1 MPRLPRSTPI
11 YAVCAAAAVLAAL
24 LLFARPA
31 RADRLSDLCDVVG
44 VRDNQL
50 LGYGVVTGLQ
60 GTGDDINAPFGTQS
74 LLALM
79 RRLGIQID
87 TTTMNQIRLR
97 NVAAVVVTANIPA
110 FAKPGAHLDATVSSI
125 GNARS
130 LQGGVL
136 LQSMLLGADAH
147 PYAVAQGPIA
157 VGGFEARGASGTSVR
172 QNTTNTARVPGGAI
186 VEREIT
192 TDFAKNDV
200 ITLALRDEDFR
211 TAQRIVTAVDA
222 ALGEGSAT
230 AMDAGAI
237 RVKAPDDL
245 KGKPVEL
252 LSKISDID
260 ISVATVARVV
270 INERTGTIVAGGD
283 VHLSPVAIAYGG
295 LTIVIREQA
304 AVSQPQPFSRG
315 GKTVVTP
322 QSDVT
327 ATEGAPSRPTMT
339 FVQGA
344 ASLADVAH
352 ALATLGVTPR
362 ELASILQALRTAGAL
377 RAEVVMQ

>member
-1 MPRLPRSTPI
+1 MKLSSRSMLG
-11 YAVCAAAAVLAAL
+11 YAVAATLAASL
-24 LLFARPA
+24 LATRPA
-31 RADRLSDLCDVVG
+31 RADRLSDVVDVVG

-87 TTTMNQIRLR
+87 ATTMSQIRLR
-97 NVAAVVVTANIPA
+97 NVAAVVVTATIPA
-110 FAKPGAHLDATVSSI
+110 FAKPGAHLDVTVSSM

-186 VEREIT
+186 VEREIA
-192 TDFAKNDV
+192 TDFVKNDV

-211 TAQRIVTAVDA
+211 TAQRIVA
-222 ALGEGSAT
+222 AIDTSLGEGSAW
-230 AMDAGAI
+230 AVDAGSV
-237 RVKAPDDL
+237 RVKAPDAL

-260 ISVATVARVV
+260 IAVATVARVV
-270 INERTGTIVAGGD
+270 VNERTGTIVAGGD
-283 VHLSPVAIAYGG
+283 VHLSPVAIAHGG

-304 AVSQPQPFSRG
+304 AVSQPQPFSRE
-315 GKTVVTP
+315 GKTVITP

-327 ATEGAPSRPTMT
+327 ASEGATAQPTMT
-339 FVQGA
+339 FMEGA

-352 ALATLGVTPR
+352 ALATLGVSPR

-377 RAEVVMQ
+377 RAEVVTQ

>member
-1 MPRLPRSTPI
+1 MSRVPSWLLRS
-11 YAVCAAAAVLAAL
+11 VAAAVIASGL
-24 LLFARPA
+24 LVVRAA
-31 RADRLSDLCDVVG
+31 RADRVSDLCDVVG

-50 LGYGVVTGLQ
+50 LGYGVVTGLN
-60 GTGDDINAPFGTQS
+60 GTGDDINAPFGAQS

-87 TTTMNQIRLR
+87 PTMLTQIRLR
-97 NVAAVVVTANIPA
+97 NVAAVVVTSTIPA
-110 FAKPGAHLDATVSSI
+110 FAKPGLHLDATVSSM

-147 PYAVAQGPIA
+147 PYAVAQGPLA
-157 VGGFEARGASGTSVR
+157 VGGFEARGASGSSVR

-186 VEREIT
+186 VEREIPT
-192 TDFAKNDV
+192 EFGKNDV
-200 ITLALRDEDFR
+200 VTLALREQDFR
-211 TAQRIVTAVDA
+211 TVQKIVTAIDGA
-222 ALGEGSAT
+222 IGSGSASAVDGGT
-230 AMDAGAI
+230 V
-237 RVKAPDDL
+237 RVKAPSDF

-252 LSKISDID
+252 LAKISDID
-260 ISVATVARVV
+260 VAAANIARVV

-283 VHLSPVAIAYGG
+283 VRLAPVAIAHGG
-295 LTIVIREQA
+295 LTIVIKEQA
-304 AVSQPQPFSRG
+304 AVSQPTAFSKG
-315 GKTVVTP
+315 GTTVVTP

-327 ATEGAPSRPTMT
+327 ASEGNTASPPTMT
-339 FVQGA
+339 FMEGA

-352 ALATLGVTPR
+352 ALSTLGVGPR
-362 ELASILQALRTAGAL
+362 EMASILQGLKTAGAL

>member
-1 MPRLPRSTPI
+1 MGTLSRKMLGCTMM
-11 YAVCAAAAVLAAL
+11 AAIAASL
-24 LLFARPA
+24 LVARPA
-31 RADRLSDLCDVVG
+31 RADRLSDLCDIVG

-74 LLALM
+74 LLAFM

-87 TTTMNQIRLR
+87 ATTMGQIRLR
-97 NVAAVVVTANIPA
+97 NVAAVVVTATIPA
-110 FAKPGAHLDATVSSI
+110 FAKPGAHLDVTVSSM

-130 LQGGVL
+130 LSGGVL

-172 QNTTNTARVPGGAI
+172 QNTTNTARIPGGAI
-186 VEREIT
+186 VEREIA
-192 TDFAKNDV
+192 TDFVKNDV

-211 TAQRIVTAVDA
+211 TAQRIVSAVDT
-222 ALGEGSAT
+222 ALGEGSAW
-230 AMDAGAI
+230 AVDGGSV
-237 RVKAPDDL
+237 RVKAPENL
-245 KGKPVEL
+245 RGKPVEL
-252 LSKISDID
+252 ISKISDID
-260 ISVATVARVV
+260 IAVATVARVV

-283 VHLSPVAIAYGG
+283 VHLSPVAIAHGG

-304 AVSQPQPFSRG
+304 AVSQPQAFSKG
-315 GKTVVTP
+315 GTTVVTP

-327 ATEGAPSRPTMT
+327 ASEGATAQPAVT
-339 FVQGA
+339 FMEGA

>member
-1 MPRLPRSTPI
+1 MAHFPRSI
-11 YAVCAAAAVLAAL
+11 LGWAMAAAVAASL
-24 LLFARPA
+24 LVARPA

-60 GTGDDINAPFGTQS
+60 GTGDDINAPFSTQS

-87 TTTMNQIRLR
+87 ATTMSQIRLR

-110 FAKPGAHLDATVSSI
+110 FAKPGAHLDVTVSSM

-147 PYAVAQGPIA
+147 PYAVAQGPIV

-186 VEREIT
+186 VEREIS
-192 TDFAKNDV
+192 TDFVKNDV
-200 ITLALRDEDFR
+200 VTLALRDEDFR
-211 TAQRIVTAVDA
+211 TAQRIVEAVDT
-222 ALGEGSAT
+222 ALGEGSAL
-230 AMDAGAI
+230 AVDAGSV
-237 RVKAPDDL
+237 RVKAPDAL
-245 KGKPVEL
+245 RGKPVEL

-260 ISVATVARVV
+260 IAVATVARVV

-283 VHLSPVAIAYGG
+283 VHLSPVAIAHGG
-295 LTIVIREQA
+295 LTIIIREQA
-304 AVSQPQPFSRG
+304 AVSQPHAFTKG
-315 GKTVVTP
+315 GTTVITP

-327 ATEGAPSRPTMT
+327 ASEGGATAQPTMT
-339 FVQGA
+339 FMEGA

-352 ALATLGVTPR
+352 ALATLGVAPR

>member
-1 MPRLPRSTPI
+1 MAYLPRS
-11 YAVCAAAAVLAAL
+11 VLGCAMTALVTASLLAAQ
-24 LLFARPA
+24 PA

-60 GTGDDINAPFGTQS
+60 GTGDDINAPFSTQS

-87 TTTMNQIRLR
+87 ATTMGQIRLR

-110 FAKPGAHLDATVSSI
+110 FAKPGAHLDVTVSSM

-186 VEREIT
+186 VEREIP
-192 TDFAKNDV
+192 TDFIKNDV
-200 ITLALRDEDFR
+200 VTLALRDEDFR
-211 TAQRIVTAVDA
+211 TAQRIVEAVDT
-222 ALGEGSAT
+222 ALGEGSAL
-230 AMDAGAI
+230 AIDAGSI
-237 RVKAPDDL
+237 RVKAPDAL
-245 KGKPVEL
+245 RGKPVEL

-260 ISVATVARVV
+260 IAVATVARVV

-283 VHLSPVAIAYGG
+283 VHLSPVAIAHGG
-295 LTIVIREQA
+295 LTIIIREQA
-304 AVSQPQPFSRG
+304 AVSQPRAFSKG
-315 GKTVVTP
+315 GTTVVTP

-327 ATEGAPSRPTMT
+327 ASEGGATAQPTMT
-339 FVQGA
+339 FMEGA